1 MPEIASPNSNT
12 NRDSTGHGRGG
23 IEMWRVSIVL
33 VTAIGFNILDSV
45 IQDEE

>member
-1 MPEIASPNSNT
+1 L
-12 NRDSTGHGRGG
+12 GHGRGG
-23 IEMWRVSIVL
+23 IEMWLASIVL

>member
-1 MPEIASPNSNT
+1 M
-12 NRDSTGHGRGG
+12 
-23 IEMWRVSIVL
+23 EMWRVSIVL

>member
-1 MPEIASPNSNT
+1 VQEPRQPVERWVT
-12 NRDSTGHGRGG
+12 EE
-23 IEMWRVSIVL
+23 EMWRVSIVL